1 MAGLFSDLT
10 NGIRKPDVVMNMG
23 PLPSESGLPAGF
35 NATTDARIN
44 YGSTLLGDISPYEYG
59 APGRIADQMSYVNI
73 PHRIQKIVP
82 ELRLPE
88 ARDGNQTFLLSHA
101 VDDGDVTFSL
111 RVRRNAG
118 TIDKLNTFER
128 MELSHAVDPFV
139 NLATVNYL
147 LAGLQR
153 NWNKPDSIK
162 WQQFIVDTDFMPSL
176 TQARSG
182 FTIRHALRFIQEI
195 ARPFGVAHGSE
206 RQGGQHEGSGSAV
219 TFPVNF
225 ITTLVVGGKV
235 DNLVNMWREHDI
247 SAGDDLILHLAWL
260 PICKQDN
267 TMDYVLNHWRKGMI
281 RQRFEHEEGGVNF
294 GWQLVPSIFNMHS
307 PGVIREG
314 YDWRQHGYWHVAR
327 TQIMKAREVTQIL
340 KQQTRVQ
347 GCYFDDGRFLRGSLL
362 DVNFEPM
369 FYRNG
374 FVPRPMRQPGGGGG
388 GVGAAGAG
396 VPQPIAAG
404 GAGGAGGGGGG
415 GGGAGGPHPPP
426 PHGGPPRAVVLPGVH
441 APLGPIFGLAM
452 HNGGG
457 GNRDNGD
464 DQAAP
469 HAGVAMPPPRPRQ
482 RARRPAL
489 VADNAPPGG
498 VAHPLAA
505 LAALAPPA
513 PPADV

>member
-1 MAGLFSDLT
+1 MAGIFSDLT

-23 PLPSESGLPAGF
+23 PLPSAGGLPNGF

-44 YGSTLLGDISPYEYG
+44 YGSTLLGDLNPYEYG
-59 APGRIADQMSYVNI
+59 EPGRIADQTSYVNI
-73 PHRIQKIVP
+73 AHRIQKIVP

-88 ARDGNQTFLLSHA
+88 SRDGNQTFLLSHA
-101 VDDGDVTFSL
+101 VDDGDVAFSL

-118 TIDKLNTFER
+118 TIDRLNTFER

-153 NWNKPDSIK
+153 NWAKPEALK

-182 FTIRHALRFIQEI
+182 FTVRHALRFVQEI

-206 RQGGQHEGSGSAV
+206 KQGGQHEGSGSAV

-235 DNLVNMWREHDI
+235 DNLVNMWRESDI

-260 PICKQDN
+260 PICKPDN

-281 RQRFEHEEGGVNF
+281 RQRFEHEDGGVNF
-294 GWQLVPSIFNMHS
+294 GWQLVPAVYGTH
-307 PGVIREG
+307 PPTEVREG

-327 TQIMKAREVTQIL
+327 TQIMKAREITQIL
-340 KQQTRVQ
+340 QQHVRVQ
-347 GCYFDDGRFLRGSLL
+347 GCYFDDSRFLRGSLL
-362 DVNFEPM
+362 DVTFEPV
-369 FYRNG
+369 FYRMG
-374 FVPRPMRQPGGGGG
+374 FIPRAARQQQGVGGGLAAVGGAGRGPIGGGGG
-388 GVGAAGAG
+388 G
-396 VPQPIAAG
+396 
-404 GAGGAGGGGGG
+404 GAGGGFIGGAHRHMGGGGGG
-415 GGGAGGPHPPP
+415 GGGA
-426 PHGGPPRAVVLPGVH
+426 VLPGVH
-441 APLGPIFGLAM
+441 APLGPVFGAAM
-452 HNGGG
+452 PPHPHDNDYEGMDAGGEGGG
-457 GNRDNGD
+457 AHPHHID
-464 DQAAP
+464 AAAVAAA
-469 HAGVAMPPPRPRQ
+469 AGLMPPPRPRP
-482 RARRPAL
+482 RARRPPL
-489 VADNAPPGG
+489 VAPQPLVAP
-498 VAHPLAA
+498 
-505 LAALAPPA
+505 